1 VRDLAYLAWRR
12 LLAAAAGREVED
24 EYYERL
30 LNQGDWWKV
39 CVVKSHFHCI
49 CYVDKHLCVLPRQA
63 ARSVLS
69 TTRIRA
75 ILAQCS
81 HPDVQHAL
89 LLGPSVTYLGA
100 LCVNAPLMFTGA
112 VVTDLGTPVML
123 SVGRGIGASKPY

>member
-1 VRDLAYLAWRR
+1 MRDLAYLAWRR
-12 LLAAAAGREVED
+12 LLAAATGREVED

-39 CVVKSHFHCI
+39 CMLLGVIHQCI
-49 CYVDKHLCVLPRQA
+49 YVDKHLCVLARQA

-69 TTRIRA
+69 TTRIMA

-81 HPDVQHAL
+81 HPDVRDAL

-112 VVTDLGTPVML
+112 VVTDLGTPHFESIV
-123 SVGRGIGASKPY
+123 AQ